1 MDIDAAMDIDAT
13 SGTVKMMEKVTVAEL
28 IRSPIAQVFF
38 MKMNDRAIRLDGSVT
53 LRSCVY
59 INKFIQR
66 RRKNNSKT

>member
-13 SGTVKMMEKVTVAEL
+13 SGKMMEKVTVAEL